1 MKVEFF
7 DSVEEA
13 DARLRQAMK
22 AADAK
27 VRPWQT
33 AIGPGDCFVADSG
46 EEGLLV
52 FGKVLEAYNEP
63 HLQHYRLCR
72 CYSVACPEGEVG
84 DVHVST
90 ILCVIDRGVFE
101 LARQHGW
108 DVEEGLRPHSA
119 CRTVVERGRPHI
131 GQYSAPVASRLPRPV
146 L

>member
-1 MKVEFF
+1 MTMKVEFF

-13 DARLRQAMK
+13 DARLREAMK

-52 FGKVLEAYNEP
+52 FGEVLEAYAEP

-108 DVEEGLRPHSA
+108 DMEEGQRP
-119 CRTVVERGRPHI
+119 PL
-131 GQYSAPVASRLPRPV
+131 RLPDEEGGASGH
-146 L
+146 